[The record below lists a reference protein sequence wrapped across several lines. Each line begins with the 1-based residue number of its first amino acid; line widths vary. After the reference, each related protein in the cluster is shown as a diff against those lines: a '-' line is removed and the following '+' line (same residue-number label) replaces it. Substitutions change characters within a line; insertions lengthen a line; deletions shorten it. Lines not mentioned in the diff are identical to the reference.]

1 MRSLLIRAQ
10 PYYVYIC
17 SNNNAIII
25 IFHVYLVTQRLIKS
39 YTHKTIN
46 LLCHSTKDI
55 FIAVKFDLT
64 CCNDF
69 GCCKPFKGIFRKILL
84 TDVA

>member
-1 MRSLLIRAQ
+1 MS
-10 PYYVYIC
+10 
-17 SNNNAIII
+17 SSNNAIITR
-25 IFHVYLVTQRLIKS
+25 FNVNLVTQRLIKS
-39 YTHKTIN
+39 HTHKTIN
-46 LLCHSTKDI
+46 LLCHSTKDS
-55 FIAVKFDLT
+55 FIVAKFDLT